1 MCRVLVDKAICMLMK
16 AKSRFTKLKGWLTPT
31 FTLNSI

>member
-1 MCRVLVDKAICMLMK
+1 MCRMLVDKAVCMLK
-16 AKSRFTKLKGWLTPT
+16 AKNRFTKLKGWLTPM